1 MKLLKAIGIGGWRF
15 RAIGALML
23 LAMLAPRARAGLRP
37 WEPSDY
43 VQTDL
48 VLHYDGIR
56 NAGLDADHSDDA
68 TIWKDLSPSAKDATF
83 NTTEDGSAW
92 TADGYS
98 FGGGSYATVSG
109 KVTLGT
115 VATVQAV
122 TKTTIATLGES
133 TGVNGNQWSMFIGG
147 KSSVNDAC
155 NIYYNKGYKKFVFK
169 NANGGNA
176 DLLQDNWDGRY
187 LTAIRNGNDKYLFSG
202 AALPSAPAA
211 SGSQSA
217 MGDVQFWLGSAD
229 GGSGSFA
236 ARYFK
241 GPLNAVRLYSR
252 VLDDGELAW
261 NRAVDEA
268 RFHGAASVPE
278 SALCAACVPDAV
290 IASSVAG
297 VEGAEANGC
306 YVVDDDGY
314 TFRAAPFASVGGKTY
329 ALSGYTLAAWNGS
342 DWGEAVQHNSEYS
355 VFVKQG
361 DKVKITWQWGEPSG
375 SLYAGYVTKGLALRL
390 DGIDNAGV
398 GVHDASAAVWKDLSG
413 NGRDAYLAGNADGTS
428 HWTDKGFYFNFNAV
442 FSTAEKFAF
451 GTQHTFEVLMDGKR
465 SDWWGNTVEK
475 DILVPS
481 TGPAGAGCIYYKAAN
496 EILCHRSDAT
506 TGSAWNAMPG
516 FYRLNT
522 VTYLAALRD
531 NAKTALITG
540 TTYPETEYDIA
551 NGGIAAS
558 QNYVTNAWLVGSK
571 NLVADPTTWL
581 VGGRTTA
588 PANTTKGTVK
598 SVRLYNRLLTEEEL
612 AHNRAIDEAR
622 FFGKVPAT
630 GCVVVQ
636 SAIAGLE
643 GREPNGLYFPDGWT
657 FSAGAGTQTVRGIEW
672 QCTGYQLQT
681 WDAASST
688 WGTQQTVLRDGAN
701 AVEYATSGTS
711 FASVR
716 LTWLWKPV
724 AGIRT
729 AADYALADYAAGGMQ
744 LHLDGLLNAGTAHD
758 SSATVWS
765 DLSGNGRDA
774 TLAVNDNVE
783 AGNNHWTDEDDGYF
797 FASNAVFAT
806 SASFSLGHAYTMQ
819 VLGDVNFADNH
830 RASNVNGG
838 TFVSPIDHY
847 AYGSIWIKSDGTGTI
862 QHRTGD
868 TTGAA
873 WDMNAGVVVG
883 TEGHATYLTALR
895 NGNSTALVEGTAY
908 PTTSNTKRNQ
918 ACIDWSEGSKDVTAA
933 ATRWGVG
940 SASVG
945 GGSHPL
951 YGTIKS
957 VRLYDRMLSEDEL
970 AWNRNV
976 DSARYFGELAVTN
989 VVVATKYGDVES
1001 AAQEE
1006 LAEEPGAYTVEG
1018 TWTFSATRVKDKDGI
1033 LKPVAGYYTE
1043 ELDALGNWTNKI
1055 WHEGETEY
1063 PYNCETSPACVR
1075 LTWSVPPPGMI
1086 LILR

>member
-1 MKLLKAIGIGGWRF
+1 MKPTLLSVSS
-15 RAIGALML
+15 ALAA
-23 LAMLAPRARAGLRP
+23 LAAFSASAGLRP

-43 VQTDL
+43 VQDDL

-56 NAGLDADHSDDA
+56 NAGADAAHDPA
-68 TIWKDLSPSAKDATF
+68 AAVWKDLSPSGNDASTYVHSSTSDNGAWGAKGFVFATDSYWQADARTSLTGDF
-83 NTTEDGSAW
+83 TMQVACDTTQGSMQGTKSWPNLIGNNGAGASGGNDELTIFYHTGNKRLSAKFVSAATSGSGSGYLNQYLSAW
-92 TADGYS
+92 NYK
-98 FGGGSYATVSG
+98 YATLLRSG
-109 KVTLGT
+109 AKASLFDGTEPTL
-115 VATVQAV
+115 VATYATPSDLGPDILVGSG
-122 TKTTIATLGES
+122 TT
-133 TGVNGNQWSMFIGG
+133 
-147 KSSVNDAC
+147 D
-155 NIYYNKGYKKFVFK
+155 K
-169 NANGGNA
+169 N
-176 DLLQDNWDGRY
+176 
-187 LTAIRNGNDKYLFSG
+187 
-202 AALPSAPAA
+202 
-211 SGSQSA
+211 
-217 MGDVQFWLGSAD
+217 D
-229 GGSGSFA
+229 GGSGDRRFTGTIYSVRIYDKA
-236 ARYFK
+236 
-241 GPLNAVRLYSR
+241 LSNA
-252 VLDDGELAW
+252 ELAW
-261 NRAVDEA
+261 NRALDEV
-268 RFHGAASVPE
+268 RFRGAASVPE
-278 SALCAACVPDAV
+278 SALCASVIPDAV
-290 IASSVAG
+290 VATSVAG
-297 VEGAEANGC
+297 ANGAEAVGC
-306 YVVDDDGY
+306 YVVDDDGH
-314 TFRAAPFASVGGKTY
+314 TFRAAPFATVGAATY
-329 ALSGYTLAAWNGS
+329 ACTGYTLAAWDGS
-342 DWGEAVQHNSEYS
+342 AYGAAVVHDGEFAC
-355 VFVKQG
+355 FVAPG
-361 DKVKITWQWGEPSG
+361 DKVRIEWQWETATG
-375 SLYAGYVTKGLALRL
+375 SLDAGYLTEGLALRL
-390 DGIDNAGV
+390 DGIDNVGG
-398 GVHDASAAVWKDLSG
+398 GVHDASATVWKDLSG
-413 NGRDAYLAGNADGTS
+413 NGRDAFLHGNADGS
-428 HWTDKGFYFNFNAV
+428 SYWTDKGFYFNFNAV
-442 FSTAEKFAF
+442 FSTAETFAF

-465 SDWWGNTVEK
+465 SDWWGDNAEK

-481 TGPAGAGCIYYKAAN
+481 TGPTGAGGIYYKAAN
-496 EILCHRSDAT
+496 AILCHRSDAT

-516 FYRLNT
+516 FYQLAT

-598 SVRLYNRLLTEEEL
+598 SVRLYNRLLTETEL
-612 AHNRAIDEAR
+612 AHNRVVDEAR
-622 FFGKVPAT
+622 FFGNIPAT

-636 SAIAGLE
+636 SAIDGLE
-643 GREPNGLYFPDGWT
+643 GREPSGTYFPDGWT

-672 QCTGYQLQT
+672 QCAGYQLQT
-681 WDAASST
+681 WDAAASA
-688 WGTQQTVLRDGAN
+688 WGAQQTVLRNGEN
-701 AVEYATSGTS
+701 AVEYTAAATS
-711 FASVR
+711 AALPSVR

-724 AGIRT
+724 SGIRT

-774 TLAVNDNVE
+774 TLA
-783 AGNNHWTDEDDGYF
+783 GNPSGESDWTDSGYF

-806 SASFSLGHAYTMQ
+806 ADTATGKFALGHAYTMQ
-819 VLGDVNFADNH
+819 AVSDVNFADNL
-830 RASNVNGG
+830 RASNAQGG

-847 AYGSIWIKSDGTGTI
+847 AYGSVWIKSDGMGTI

-873 WDMNAGVVVG
+873 WDMNAAVIVG

-895 NGNSTALVEGTAY
+895 NGNRTALVEGTAY

-976 DSARYFGELAVTN
+976 DSARFFGALATTN
-989 VVVATKYGDVES
+989 VVVAASPYNGDIAADAYQVFGTATFAASPAQDGSHANLVRIQTLQPDGSWS
-1001 AAQEE
+1001 A
-1006 LAEEPGAYTVEG
+1006 PRFVEG
-1018 TWTFSATRVKDKDGI
+1018 PEYAYSPVDGTVRI
-1033 LKPVAGYYTE
+1033 E
-1043 ELDALGNWTNKI
+1043 FR
-1055 WHEGETEY
+1055 
-1063 PYNCETSPACVR
+1063 ETSPLVFIVR
-1075 LTWSVPPPGMI
+1075 
-1086 LILR
+1086 

>member
-1 MKLLKAIGIGGWRF
+1 MKTKTIRF
-15 RAIGALML
+15 PLASLALF
-23 LAMLAPRARAGLRP
+23 AAFSASAGLRS

-43 VQTDL
+43 VQDDL

-56 NAGLDADHSDDA
+56 NAGAGAAHDPDAA
-68 TIWKDLSPSAKDATF
+68 VWKDLSPSGNDASTYVHSSASDNGAWGAKGFVFATDGYWKADKRTSLTGDF
-83 NTTEDGSAW
+83 TMQVACDTTQSSMQGTKSWPNLVGNNGKGASDNTDELTIFYHKDNKRLSAKFASAATNGSGPGYLNQYLSAW
-92 TADGYS
+92 NYK
-98 FGGGSYATVSG
+98 YATLLRSG
-109 KVTLGT
+109 AKASLFDGTEPTL
-115 VATVQAV
+115 VATYATPRDLGPDILVGSG
-122 TKTTIATLGES
+122 TT
-133 TGVNGNQWSMFIGG
+133 
-147 KSSVNDAC
+147 D
-155 NIYYNKGYKKFVFK
+155 K
-169 NANGGNA
+169 N
-176 DLLQDNWDGRY
+176 
-187 LTAIRNGNDKYLFSG
+187 
-202 AALPSAPAA
+202 
-211 SGSQSA
+211 
-217 MGDVQFWLGSAD
+217 D
-229 GGSGSFA
+229 GGSGDRRFTGTIYSVRIYDKA
-236 ARYFK
+236 
-241 GPLNAVRLYSR
+241 LSNA
-252 VLDDGELAW
+252 ELAW
-261 NRAVDEA
+261 NRALDEV
-268 RFHGAASVPE
+268 RFRGAASVPE
-278 SALCAACVPDAV
+278 SALCASVIPDAV
-290 IASSVAG
+290 VATSVAG
-297 VEGAEANGC
+297 ANGAESVGC
-306 YVVDDDGY
+306 YVVDGDGH
-314 TFRAAPFASVGGKTY
+314 TFRAAPFATVGAATY
-329 ALSGYTLAAWNGS
+329 ACTGYTLAEWDGSAWGAAVAHE
-342 DWGEAVQHNSEYS
+342 GEFSC
-355 VFVKQG
+355 FVAPG
-361 DKVKITWQWGEPSG
+361 DKVKITWQWEEATG
-375 SLYAGYVTKGLALRL
+375 SLDAGYLTEGLALRL
-390 DGIDNAGV
+390 DGIDNAGG
-398 GVHDASAAVWKDLSG
+398 GVHDASATVWKDLSG
-413 NGRDAYLAGNADGTS
+413 NGRDATLAGNADGTS

-465 SDWWGNTVEK
+465 SDWWGNTAEK

-481 TGPAGAGCIYYKAAN
+481 TGPTGAGGIYYKAAN

-558 QNYVTNAWLVGSK
+558 QNYVTNAWIVGSK

-598 SVRLYNRLLTEEEL
+598 SVRLYNRLLTETEL
-612 AHNRAIDEAR
+612 AHNRVVDEAR
-622 FFGKVPAT
+622 FFGNIPAT

-636 SAIAGLE
+636 SAIDGLE
-643 GREPNGLYFPDGWT
+643 GREPSGTYFPDGWT
-657 FSAGAGTQTVRGIEW
+657 FSAGAGTQIARGIEW
-672 QCTGYQLQT
+672 QCAGYQLQT
-681 WDAASST
+681 WDAASSA
-688 WGTQQTVLRDGAN
+688 WGAQSSVLCGDGNVA
-701 AVEYATSGTS
+701 EYAPSGTD

-724 AGIRT
+724 AGIRS

-765 DLSGNGRDA
+765 DLSGHGRNA
-774 TLAVNDNVE
+774 TLG
-783 AGNNHWTDEDDGYF
+783 GNPSGESHWVDDGYF

-806 SASFSLGHAYTMQ
+806 ADTSTGKFSLGHDYTMQ
-819 VLGDVNFADNH
+819 AVSDVNFADNL
-830 RASNVNGG
+830 RASNAQGG

-862 QHRTGD
+862 QQRTGD

-873 WDMNAGVVVG
+873 WDMNAGVIVG

-895 NGNSTALVEGTAY
+895 NGNRTALVEGTAH

-933 ATRWGVG
+933 ATRWGIG

-976 DSARYFGELAVTN
+976 DSARFFGALATTN
-989 VVVATKYGDVES
+989 VVVVANKYSDVTEDT
-1001 AAQEE
+1001 AYQVFGTHVFGAVPAQDGSHAN
-1006 LAEEPGAYTVEG
+1006 LVRIQTLQPDGSVLSTTTVEG
-1018 TWTFSATRVKDKDGI
+1018 TSYAYAPSAGTVRIEFRK
-1033 LKPVAGYYTE
+1033 
-1043 ELDALGNWTNKI
+1043 TN
-1055 WHEGETEY
+1055 
-1063 PYNCETSPACVR
+1063 PFVM
-1075 LTWSVPPPGMI
+1075 V
-1086 LILR
+1086 LR